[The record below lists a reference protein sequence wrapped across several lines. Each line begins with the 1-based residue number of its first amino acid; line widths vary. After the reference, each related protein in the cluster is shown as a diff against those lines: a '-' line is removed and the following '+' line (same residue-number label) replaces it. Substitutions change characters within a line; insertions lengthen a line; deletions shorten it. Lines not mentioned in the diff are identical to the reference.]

1 MDDAEAAKRY
11 DYPISDEGVKEM
23 TEILHYLSTDPDGR
37 KALDDE
43 RYYREYVQETFG
55 PVYATIEE
63 QKAEIAA
70 KDTELAANKAEIA
83 ATQAKLAELEKELEK
98 YNSPLPKRKNQKK

>member
-55 PVYATIEE
+55 PVYAKLDQEI
-63 QKAEIAA
+63 QKRLATEAELAAKDTEIAA
-70 KDTELAANKAEIA
+70 KDTELA
-83 ATQAKLAELEKELEK
+83 ELKKELER
-98 YNSPLPKRKNQKK
+98 YKKQP